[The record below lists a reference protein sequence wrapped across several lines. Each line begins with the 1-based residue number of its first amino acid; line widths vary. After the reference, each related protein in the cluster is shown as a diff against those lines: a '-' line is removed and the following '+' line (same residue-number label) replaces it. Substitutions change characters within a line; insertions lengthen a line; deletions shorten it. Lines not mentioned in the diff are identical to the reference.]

1 MKINSYILFD
11 KQAKKFNTPMFLEN
25 DAVAIRTIKNE
36 LMNPNSQI
44 SLSPDDFAIYTNGIY
59 DDSNGEFTY
68 RDEQNT
74 NGNIINPLKIIEV
87 SEIQL
92 PNTKEVK

>member
-1 MKINSYILFD
+1 MNTLNSYVLLD
-11 KQAKKFNTPMFLEN
+11 KQAKQFNTPMFLAN

-44 SLSPDDFAIYTNGIY
+44 SLSPEDFAIYK
-59 DDSNGEFTY
+59 NGEYDPEIGTLHVD
-68 RDEQNT
+68 RDEV
-74 NGNIINPLKIIEV
+74 ISLVIEV